1 MKNVDFSNVL
11 LSIFSPEILLY
22 PVKNI
27 INPLTKNKNKL
38 ARSKSALNS
47 RNNITQ
53 KNMKEEY
60 IKNKL
65 VTNFINM
72 KKEEEKNNFIYER
85 KINLY
90 PRNEAKNNN
99 NKNLMR
105 EFIIIKPKSS
115 NNKNYYKIVQNKSL
129 KNNDE
134 PYKRYLSEK
143 YKIEYIKKMKELE
156 NKYILESKR
165 QKKLKFEN
173 DIRTKFQGYD
183 FSKQRKKETIFE
195 KLIKSKICEK
205 KDENKKLEKNDIV
218 NQFNTNF
225 FLKMLNFEINEK
237 KYMFLENKK
246 LIPNVKY
253 NDFKER
259 FGIFTWNLKEN
270 PNFST
275 LINYISNK

>member
-47 RNNITQ
+47 RNNIIQ

-72 KKEEEKNNFIYER
+72 KKEEEKNNFIFER

-195 KLIKSKICEK
+195 KLIKSKISEK
-205 KDENKKLEKNDIV
+205 KDINQKTENNDIV